1 MKIAC
6 AAATKPLERSL
17 AVKLHAPV
25 MRVLSKNPSL
35 ANRCYVQEQLCHIK
49 SYFGAKAMVGIAFV
63 VSPDRTTNCFLGGL
77 NDSIRCEPEHEIAA
91 MAHFSLRMANRG
103 RGKRMRRP
111 VTRLT
116 LLAAA
121 AAMATGC
128 VPVRHNLPPEQRLLE
143 PGPGVGGPG
152 PGVLGPIPMAPGGPM
167 MGGPMMGGPGMGGPM
182 MGGQMMGG
190 PGMGGPMMGGPGM
203 SGPMMD
209 VPGVGGPEMG
219 GPMMS
224 PSMPMNPQGPPMAT
238 TDDQGNDIALTNFQC
253 GINGGGYS
261 DGSGVMMTAGML
273 PAVPPTVQVTLG
285 KPESMQIRYDVTG
298 SGQFD
303 SEPLIV
309 PARQNF
315 PQGGLYRLKLTNI
328 VNREGVE
335 LYPTMELAY
344 ANPRTGAYLAHNSI
358 PVQFT
363 EEDFDQVLTGNFVT
377 KVIYLPDPDYQGP
390 ALAGIDTLVS
400 TRLDPGMDPIVEAD
414 RRGSILAI
422 IRLGDKDIEMA
433 GGTDVGAAVGMGMNG
448 GIAGMPMA
456 FAPAMTE
463 GCGCGGGPG
472 GGNGNGNPMP
482 PSLPGMIAGV
492 TAPQY
497 GMPMSGTPIGLPGP
511 PHIPLGH
518 PAGLKKHV
526 IKNHTSM
533 HIPRPVEDVKI
544 GVRMAPGYSYP
555 NPASRIHMTEQN
567 INPGIPQ
574 GRPAYDKASQRV
586 R

>member
-1 MKIAC
+1 
-6 AAATKPLERSL
+6 
-17 AVKLHAPV
+17 
-25 MRVLSKNPSL
+25 
-35 ANRCYVQEQLCHIK
+35 
-49 SYFGAKAMVGIAFV
+49 
-63 VSPDRTTNCFLGGL
+63 
-77 NDSIRCEPEHEIAA
+77 

-121 AAMATGC
+121 AAMAAGC
-128 VPVRHNLPPEQRLLE
+128 VPVRHNLPPDQRMLE

-167 MGGPMMGGPGMGGPM
+167 MGG
-182 MGGQMMGG
+182 QMMGG
-190 PGMGGPMMGGPGM
+190 PGMCGPMMG
-203 SGPMMD
+203 
-209 VPGVGGPEMG
+209 PEQG
-219 GPMMS
+219 GPMSQGMPMQPGMPMS
-224 PSMPMNPQGPPMAT
+224 PPGAPMAMAN
-238 TDDQGNDIALTNFQC
+238 GEGGEIAQTNYQC
-253 GINGGGYS
+253 SADGGCYN
-261 DGSGVMMTAGML
+261 DGSGGVAMAGGML

-285 KPESMQIRYDVTG
+285 KPEAMQIRYDATG
-298 SGQFD
+298 AGQFD

-400 TRLDPGMDPIVEAD
+400 TRLDPGVDPIIEAD

-422 IRLGDKDIEMA
+422 IRLGDKDIEMV
-433 GGTDVGAAVGMGMNG
+433 GGTDGMGGAAAMGMGMNG

-497 GMPMSGTPIGLPGP
+497 GMPMSGTPIGLAGP

-518 PAGLKKHV
+518 PASLKKHV
-526 IKNHTSM
+526 IKNHTPM
-533 HIPRPVEDVKI
+533 HIPRPVDDVKI

-555 NPASRIHMTEQN
+555 NPVSRIHMTEQN
-567 INPGIPQ
+567 VNPGIPQ
-574 GRPAYDKASQRV
+574 GRPQYDKASQQV